1 MMNDKPTTAQELEEL
16 FGKVDFEKLIRD
28 EILKEGAE
36 EFQRQYDKHLMTTLY
51 GSSFADMVM
60 IHPEVYKSMK
70 YNRPMN
76 VFEKLQAGWWW
87 FGECFDEW
95 CYTMTHDD
103 GEFFNY
109 LQSDYV
115 KYEEDMYYDG

>member
-1 MMNDKPTTAQELEEL
+1 MTKPATAQELEEL
-16 FGKVDFEKLIRD
+16 FGKVDFEKLMRD
-28 EILKEGAE
+28 EVLKECAE
-36 EFQRQYDKHLMTTLY
+36 EIQRQYDKHLMTTLY

-60 IHPEVYKSMK
+60 VEPGVYKSMK

-76 VFEKLQAGWWW
+76 VFEKLHSGWWW

-95 CYTMTHDD
+95 CWTMTHED

-115 KYEEDMYYDG
+115 KYEEDMYYG

>member
-1 MMNDKPTTAQELEEL
+1 MTEKIPEFPKEIKGTQIHQIIWDEITEEL
-16 FGKVDFEKLIRD
+16 
-28 EILKEGAE
+28 KEQHNEQMIAV
-36 EFQRQYDKHLMTTLY
+36 L
-51 GSSFADMVM
+51 

-95 CYTMTHDD
+95 CWTMTHDD

-115 KYEEDMYYDG
+115 KYEEDMYYE

>member
-1 MMNDKPTTAQELEEL
+1 
-16 FGKVDFEKLIRD
+16 
-28 EILKEGAE
+28 
-36 EFQRQYDKHLMTTLY
+36 
-51 GSSFADMVM
+51 
-60 IHPEVYKSMK
+60 MK

-76 VFEKLQAGWWW
+76 VFEKLHSGWWW

-95 CYTMTHDD
+95 CYTMRSDD

-115 KYEEDMYYDG
+115 KYEEDMYYE

>member
-1 MMNDKPTTAQELEEL
+1 MNEIPEEL
-16 FGKVDFEKLIRD
+16 KDINLEQLIWD
-28 EILKEGAE
+28 DIVSEIKE
-36 EFQRQYDKHLMTTLY
+36 QHNKQLTDIL
-51 GSSFADMVM
+51 

-76 VFEKLQAGWWW
+76 VFEKLHSGWWW

-95 CYTMTHDD
+95 CYTIKNED

-115 KYEEDMYYDG
+115 GYEESTYYTDT